1 MRRKI
6 EIGLLVVIVGAALAA
21 LFLTDDGKSF
31 EKSHP
36 GLSID
41 EITVRNV
48 TNGTVRYQIKPA
60 NSFKE
65 PEKKKIKSGDM
76 HRYSSKVTLDVT
88 YERVGRD
95 IIRHLAPG
103 TPYAFRYDENNLVH
117 LYEGSH
123 GRGDVEDLAPY
134 LATPREVVEKMLQMA
149 KVDGSDVLYDLGCG
163 DGRIVITAAKKYGAR
178 GVGVDIDPERIRESL
193 RGAQE
198 AGVAKLVE
206 FRLEDATKTDLSGAT
221 VLALYLLPESNEL
234 LRPTFERQLK
244 PGTYIVTHNY
254 RIPGWEEK
262 EIDAVS
268 MEDLRGKKHT
278 IFLYQ
283 R

>member
-6 EIGLLVVIVGAALAA
+6 EIGLLVVVVGAALAA
-21 LFLTDDGKSF
+21 LILTDGGKSF

-48 TNGTVRYQIKPA
+48 TKGTIRYQIKPA

-65 PEKKKIKSGDM
+65 PEKKSIKPGDM
-76 HRYSSKVTLDVT
+76 HRYTSKVTLDVT
-88 YERVGRD
+88 YERVGSD
-95 IIRHLAPG
+95 ITRHLAPG

-198 AGVAKLVE
+198 AGVSKLTE
-206 FRLEDATKTDLSGAT
+206 FRLEDATETDLLEAT
-221 VLALYLLPESNEL
+221 VLALYLLPESNAL
-234 LRPTFERQLK
+234 LRPKFEKQLK
-244 PGTYIVTHNY
+244 PGTYVVTHNY
-254 RIPGWEEK
+254 RIPGWEDK

-268 MEDLRGKKHT
+268 MEDLRGKNHT

>member
-21 LFLTDDGKSF
+21 LILTDGGKSF

-48 TNGTVRYQIKPA
+48 TKGTVRYEIKPA

-65 PEKKKIKSGDM
+65 PEKKTIKPGGM
-76 HRYSSKVTLDVT
+76 HRYTSKVTLDVT

-95 IIRHLAPG
+95 VTRHLAPG

-123 GRGDVEDLAPY
+123 GRSDVEDLAPY
-134 LATPREVVEKMLQMA
+134 LATPREVVEKMLQMG

-193 RGAQE
+193 RGARE
-198 AGVAKLVE
+198 AGVEKLVE
-206 FRLEDATKTDLSGAT
+206 FRFEDATKTDLSEAT
-221 VLALYLLPESNEL
+221 VLALYLLPESNAL
-234 LRPTFERQLK
+234 LRPKFEKQLK
-244 PGTYIVTHNY
+244 PGTYVVTHNY

-268 MEDLRGKKHT
+268 MGDLRGKNHT
-278 IFLYQ
+278 IFLY
-283 R
+283 RK

>member
-1 MRRKI
+1 MKRKI
-6 EIGLLVVIVGAALAA
+6 EIGLLVVVVGAALAA
-21 LFLTDDGKSF
+21 LILTDGGKSF

-48 TNGTVRYQIKPA
+48 TKGTIRYQIKPA

-65 PEKKKIKSGDM
+65 PEKKSIKPGDM
-76 HRYSSKVTLDVT
+76 HRYTSKVTLDVT
-88 YERVGRD
+88 YERVGSD
-95 IIRHLAPG
+95 ITRHLAPG

-198 AGVAKLVE
+198 AGVSKLTE
-206 FRLEDATKTDLSGAT
+206 FRLEDATETDLLEAT
-221 VLALYLLPESNEL
+221 VLALYLLPESNAL
-234 LRPTFERQLK
+234 LRPKFEKQLK
-244 PGTYIVTHNY
+244 PGTYVVTHNY
-254 RIPGWEEK
+254 RIPGWEDK

-268 MEDLRGKKHT
+268 MEDLRGKNHT

>member
-6 EIGLLVVIVGAALAA
+6 EIGILLVIVCAALAA
-21 LFLTDDGKSF
+21 LILTDSGRPI

-48 TNGTVRYQIKPA
+48 TKGTVRYQIKPA
-60 NSFKE
+60 NSFKK
-65 PEKKKIKSGDM
+65 PEKKSIKPGDQ
-76 HRYSSKVTLDVT
+76 HRYTSKVTLDVT

-95 IIRHLAPG
+95 ITRHLAPG
-103 TPYAFRYDENNLVH
+103 IPYAFRYDENNLIH

-149 KVDGSDVLYDLGCG
+149 KVDNNDVLYDLGCG

-193 RGAQE
+193 RGAKE
-198 AGVAKLVE
+198 AGVEELVE
-206 FRLEDATKTDLSGAT
+206 FRLEDATKTDLSEAT
-221 VLALYLLPESNEL
+221 VLALYLLPESNAM
-234 LRPTFERQLK
+234 LRPKFEKQLK
-244 PGTYIVTHNY
+244 LGTYVVTHNY
-254 RIPGWEEK
+254 RIPGWEK
-262 EIDAVS
+262 NEIDAVA
-268 MEDLRGKKHT
+268 MEDLRGKNHT
-278 IFLYQ
+278 IFLY
-283 R
+283 RR

>member
-6 EIGLLVVIVGAALAA
+6 EIGLLVVFVGAALAA
-21 LFLTDDGKSF
+21 LILTDGGQSI

-48 TNGTVRYQIKPA
+48 TNGTVKYQIKAA

-65 PEKKKIKSGDM
+65 PEKKSIKPGDM
-76 HRYSSKVTLDVT
+76 HRYTSKVTLDVT

-95 IIRHLAPG
+95 ITRHLAPG

-123 GRGDVEDLAPY
+123 GRSDIEDLAPY

-178 GVGVDIDPERIRESL
+178 GVGVDIDLERIRESL

-198 AGVAKLVE
+198 AGVEKLVK
-206 FRLEDATKTDLSGAT
+206 FRLEDATKTDLSEAT
-221 VLALYLLPESNEL
+221 VLALYLLPESNAL
-234 LRPTFERQLK
+234 LRPKFEKQLK
-244 PGTYIVTHNY
+244 PGTYVVTHNY

-268 MEDLRGKKHT
+268 MEDLRGKNHT

>member
-6 EIGLLVVIVGAALAA
+6 EIGLLVVVVGAALAA
-21 LFLTDDGKSF
+21 LILTDGGKSF

-41 EITVRNV
+41 EISVRNV
-48 TNGTVRYQIKPA
+48 TKGTVRYQIIA
-60 NSFKE
+60 ADSFRE
-65 PEKKKIKSGDM
+65 PEKKSIKPGDM
-76 HRYSSKVTLDVT
+76 HRYTSKVTLDVT
-88 YERVGRD
+88 YERIGQDVT
-95 IIRHLAPG
+95 RHLAPG
-103 TPYAFRYDENNLVH
+103 TPYVFRYDENNLVH

-123 GRGDVEDLAPY
+123 GRSDIEDLAPY

-178 GVGVDIDPERIRESL
+178 GVGVDIDPKRIRESL

-198 AGVAKLVE
+198 AGVEKLVE
-206 FRLEDATKTDLSGAT
+206 FRIEDATKTDLSEAT

-234 LRPTFERQLK
+234 LRTKFEKQLK
-244 PGTYIVTHNY
+244 PGTYVVTHNY

-268 MEDLRGKKHT
+268 MEDLRGKNHT

>member
-1 MRRKI
+1 MKRKI
-6 EIGLLVVIVGAALAA
+6 EIGLLVVVMGAALAA
-21 LFLTDDGKSF
+21 LILTDGGKSF

-36 GLSID
+36 GLSIG
-41 EITVRNV
+41 EISVRNV
-48 TNGTVRYQIKPA
+48 TKGTVRYTIKPA
-60 NSFKE
+60 DSFEE
-65 PEKKKIKSGDM
+65 PEKKKIKPGDM
-76 HRYSSKVTLDVT
+76 HRYTSKVTLDVT

-95 IIRHLAPG
+95 ITRHLAPG

-123 GRGDVEDLAPY
+123 GRSDVEDLAPY
-134 LATPREVVEKMLQMA
+134 VATPREVVEKMLQMA
-149 KVDGSDVLYDLGCG
+149 QVDGNDVLYDLGCG

-178 GVGVDIDPERIRESL
+178 GVGVDIDPERIRESQ
-193 RGAQE
+193 RE
-198 AGVAKLVE
+198 AHETGVETLVE
-206 FRLEDATKTDLSGAT
+206 FRLEDATKTDLSEAT
-221 VLALYLLPESNEL
+221 VLALYLLPESNAL
-234 LRPTFERQLK
+234 LRPKFEKQLK
-244 PGTYIVTHNY
+244 PGTYVVTHNY

-268 MEDLRGKKHT
+268 MEDLRGKNHT

>member
-6 EIGLLVVIVGAALAA
+6 EIGILVIIVGAGLAA
-21 LFLTDDGKSF
+21 LILTDSGRPI

-48 TNGTVRYQIKPA
+48 TKGTIRYQIKPA
-60 NSFKE
+60 NSFKKS
-65 PEKKKIKSGDM
+65 EKKSVKPGDQ
-76 HRYSSKVTLDVT
+76 HRYTSKVTLDVT

-95 IIRHLAPG
+95 ITRHLAPG

-134 LATPREVVEKMLQMA
+134 LATPREVIEKMLQMA

-193 RGAQE
+193 RGAKE
-198 AGVAKLVE
+198 AGVEKLVE
-206 FRLEDATKTDLSGAT
+206 FRLEDATNTDLSEAT
-221 VLALYLLPESNEL
+221 VLALYLLPESNAM
-234 LRPTFERQLK
+234 LRPKFEKQLK
-244 PGTYIVTHNY
+244 PGTYLVTHNY
-254 RIPGWEEK
+254 RIPGWGK
-262 EIDAVS
+262 NEIDAVA
-268 MEDLRGKKHT
+268 MEDLRGKNHT
-278 IFLYQ
+278 IFLY
-283 R
+283 RR

>member
-6 EIGLLVVIVGAALAA
+6 EIGLLVVVVGAALAA
-21 LFLTDDGKSF
+21 LILTDGGKSF

-36 GLSID
+36 GQSID
-41 EITVRNV
+41 EVTVRNV
-48 TNGTVRYQIKPA
+48 TKGTVRYQIKPA
-60 NSFKE
+60 DSFKD
-65 PEKKKIKSGDM
+65 PEKKSIKPGDM
-76 HRYSSKVTLDVT
+76 HRYTSKVTLDVT

-95 IIRHLAPG
+95 ITRHLAPG

-134 LATPREVVEKMLQMA
+134 IATPREVVEKMLQMA
-149 KVDGSDVLYDLGCG
+149 QVDGNDVLYDLGCG
-163 DGRIVITAAKKYGAR
+163 DGRIVITAAKRYGAR

-193 RGAQE
+193 KGAQE
-198 AGVAKLVE
+198 AGVAKLTE
-206 FRLEDATKTDLSGAT
+206 FRLEDATETDLSEAT
-221 VLALYLLPESNEL
+221 VLALYLLPESNAL
-234 LRPTFERQLK
+234 LRSKFEEQLK
-244 PGTYIVTHNY
+244 LGTYVVTHNY

-268 MEDLRGKKHT
+268 MEDLRGKNHT

>member
-6 EIGLLVVIVGAALAA
+6 EIGLLVLIVGAALAA
-21 LFLTDDGKSF
+21 LILTDSGKSI

-36 GLSID
+36 GISID

-48 TNGTVRYQIKPA
+48 TKGTVRYAIKPA
-60 NSFKE
+60 DSFKE
-65 PEKKKIKSGDM
+65 PEKKKIKPGDM
-76 HRYSSKVTLDVT
+76 HRYTSKVTLDVT

-95 IIRHLAPG
+95 ITRHLAPG
-103 TPYAFRYDENNLVH
+103 TPYAFRYDESNLVH

-134 LATPREVVEKMLQMA
+134 VATPGEVVEKMLEMA
-149 KVDGSDVLYDLGCG
+149 QVDGSDVLYDLGCG
-163 DGRIVITAAKKYGAR
+163 DGRIVISAAKKYGAR

-193 RGAQE
+193 RAARE

-206 FRLEDATKTDLSGAT
+206 FRLEDATKTDLSEAT
-221 VLALYLLPESNEL
+221 VLALYLLPESNAL
-234 LRPTFERQLK
+234 LRPKFEKELK
-244 PGTYIVTHNY
+244 PGTYVVTHNY

-268 MEDLRGKKHT
+268 MEDLRGKNHT
-278 IFLYQ
+278 IFLYK

>member
-1 MRRKI
+1 MKRKI
-6 EIGLLVVIVGAALAA
+6 EIGLLVVIVVAALAV
-21 LFLTDDGKSF
+21 LILTDGGKSL

-41 EITVRNV
+41 EIAIRNV
-48 TNGTVRYQIKPA
+48 TKGTVRYKIKPA

-65 PEKKKIKSGDM
+65 SEKKSIKPGDM
-76 HRYSSKVTLDVT
+76 HRYASKVTLDVT

-95 IIRHLAPG
+95 VTRHLAPG
-103 TPYAFRYDENNLVH
+103 TPYAFRYDENNLIH

-134 LATPREVVEKMLQMA
+134 LVTPREVVEKMLQMA

-193 RGAQE
+193 RGARE
-198 AGVAKLVE
+198 AGVERLVE
-206 FRLEDATKTDLSGAT
+206 FRLEDATKTDLLEAT
-221 VLALYLLPESNEL
+221 VLALYLLPESNAL
-234 LRPTFERQLK
+234 LRPKFEKQLK
-244 PGTYIVTHNY
+244 PGTYVVTHNY

-268 MEDLRGKKHT
+268 MEDLRGKNHT
-278 IFLYQ
+278 IFLY
-283 R
+283 RR

>member
-21 LFLTDDGKSF
+21 LILTDGGKSF

-48 TNGTVRYQIKPA
+48 TKGTVRYEIKPA

-65 PEKKKIKSGDM
+65 PEKKSIKPGDM
-76 HRYSSKVTLDVT
+76 HRYTSKVTLDVT

-95 IIRHLAPG
+95 ITRHLAPG

-149 KVDGSDVLYDLGCG
+149 KVDGNDVLYDLGCG

-193 RGAQE
+193 RGARE
-198 AGVAKLVE
+198 AGVDKLVE
-206 FRLEDATKTDLSGAT
+206 FRLEDATKTDLSEAT
-221 VLALYLLPESNEL
+221 VLALYLLPESNAL
-234 LRPTFERQLK
+234 LRPKFEKQLK
-244 PGTYIVTHNY
+244 PGTYVVTHNY
-254 RIPGWEEK
+254 RIPGWEDK

-268 MEDLRGKKHT
+268 MGDLRGKNHT

>member
-21 LFLTDDGKSF
+21 LILTDGGKSF

-48 TNGTVRYQIKPA
+48 TKGTVRYEIKPA

-65 PEKKKIKSGDM
+65 PEKKTIKPGGM
-76 HRYSSKVTLDVT
+76 HRYTSKVTLDVT

-95 IIRHLAPG
+95 VTRHLAPG

-123 GRGDVEDLAPY
+123 GRSDVEDLAPY

-178 GVGVDIDPERIRESL
+178 GVGVDINPERIRESL

-198 AGVAKLVE
+198 AGVEKLVE
-206 FRLEDATKTDLSGAT
+206 FRFEDATKTDLSEAT
-221 VLALYLLPESNEL
+221 VLALYLLPESNAL
-234 LRPTFERQLK
+234 LRPKFEKQLK
-244 PGTYIVTHNY
+244 PGTYVVTHNY

-268 MEDLRGKKHT
+268 MGDLRGKNHT
-278 IFLYQ
+278 IFLY
-283 R
+283 RK

>member
-6 EIGLLVVIVGAALAA
+6 EIGLLVVVVGAALAA
-21 LFLTDDGKSF
+21 LILTDGGKSF

-48 TNGTVRYQIKPA
+48 TKGTIRYQIKPA

-65 PEKKKIKSGDM
+65 PEKKSIKPGDM
-76 HRYSSKVTLDVT
+76 HRYTSKVTLDVT
-88 YERVGRD
+88 YERVGSD
-95 IIRHLAPG
+95 ITRHLAPG

-149 KVDGSDVLYDLGCG
+149 KVDGNDVLYDLGCG

-198 AGVAKLVE
+198 AGVSKLTE
-206 FRLEDATKTDLSGAT
+206 FRLEDATETDLLEAT
-221 VLALYLLPESNEL
+221 VLALYLLPESNAL
-234 LRPTFERQLK
+234 LRPKFEKQLK
-244 PGTYIVTHNY
+244 PGTYVVTHNY
-254 RIPGWEEK
+254 RIPGWEDK

-268 MEDLRGKKHT
+268 MEDLRGKNHT

>member
-6 EIGLLVVIVGAALAA
+6 EIALLVVVVGAALAA
-21 LFLTDDGKSF
+21 LILTDGGKPF

-48 TNGTVRYQIKPA
+48 TKGTVRYFVKPN
-60 NSFKE
+60 NSFKK
-65 PEKKKIKSGDM
+65 PEKKSIKPGDL
-76 HRYSSKVTLDVT
+76 HRYNSKVAMDVT
-88 YERVGRD
+88 YERLGRD
-95 IIRHLAPG
+95 ITRQLAPG
-103 TPYAFRYDENNLVH
+103 IPYAFRYDENNLVH

-123 GRGDVEDLAPY
+123 GRSDIEDLAPY
-134 LATPREVVEKMLQMA
+134 VATPREVVEKMLQMA
-149 KVDGSDVLYDLGCG
+149 QVDKSDVLYDLGCG

-178 GVGVDIDPERIRESL
+178 GVGVDIDSERIRESL

-198 AGVAKLVE
+198 AGVEELVE
-206 FRLEDATKTDLSGAT
+206 FRLEDATKTDLSEAT
-221 VLALYLLPESNEL
+221 VLALYLLPESNAL
-234 LRPTFERQLK
+234 LRPKFEKELR
-244 PGTYIVTHNY
+244 PGTYIVTHDY
-254 RIPGWEEK
+254 RIPGWEDK

-268 MEDLRGKKHT
+268 MEDLRGKNHT

>member
-6 EIGLLVVIVGAALAA
+6 EIGLLVVVVGAALAA
-21 LFLTDDGKSF
+21 LILTDGGRST

-48 TNGTVRYQIKPA
+48 TNGTISYQIKPA

-65 PEKKKIKSGDM
+65 PEKKSIKPGDM
-76 HRYSSKVTLDVT
+76 HRYNSKVALDVT
-88 YERVGRD
+88 YERIGRD
-95 IIRHLAPG
+95 ITRHLAPG
-103 TPYAFRYDENNLVH
+103 IPYAFRYDENNLVH

-123 GRGDVEDLAPY
+123 GRSDVEDLAPY
-134 LATPREVVEKMLQMA
+134 VATPREVVEKMLQMA
-149 KVDGSDVLYDLGCG
+149 EVDGDDVLYDLGCG

-193 RGAQE
+193 RGARE
-198 AGVAKLVE
+198 AGVEKLVE
-206 FRLEDATKTDLSGAT
+206 FRLEDAIKTDLSEAT
-221 VLALYLLPESNEL
+221 VLALYLLPESNAL
-234 LRPTFERQLK
+234 LRSKFDKQLK
-244 PGTYIVTHNY
+244 PGTYVVTHNY

-262 EIDAVS
+262 EIDAQS
-268 MEDLRGKKHT
+268 MEDLRGKNHT